1 MIKWLCV
8 SASAAKSVLGVA
20 VLLGLCLQIG
30 DIKALLDNRTQGAS
44 LYGAT
49 DAERAT
55 VIGGKLAHYGEG
67 AGVAALWRALLQQR
81 II

>member
-1 MIKWLCV
+1 MSKLSCV
-8 SASAAKSVLGVA
+8 SATAYISVLGVV

-49 DAERAT
+49 DTERAT

-67 AGVAALWRALLQQR
+67 AGVAAL
-81 II
+81 